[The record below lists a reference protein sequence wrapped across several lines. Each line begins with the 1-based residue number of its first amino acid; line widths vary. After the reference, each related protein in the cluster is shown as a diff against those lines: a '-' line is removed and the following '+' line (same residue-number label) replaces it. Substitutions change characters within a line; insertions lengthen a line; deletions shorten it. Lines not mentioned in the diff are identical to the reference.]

1 MLVFTTFSS
10 TAYPSTHTLPNMSIP
25 SSGDGLL
32 LMMCNQGISA
42 QGAAL
47 ERKRENRMLTT
58 RDRAAAFQPKPK
70 SLFLLVGKVSV
81 IPDSQHWY
89 FCLLLIHCTP
99 NWTLALSRT
108 QQYVPEG
115 LIHLKNAD
123 YDSETFLK
131 GWKLRIS
138 KNISKINN
146 C

>member
-81 IPDSQHWY
+81 IPDSQH
-89 FCLLLIHCTP
+89 
-99 NWTLALSRT
+99 
-108 QQYVPEG
+108 
-115 LIHLKNAD
+115 
-123 YDSETFLK
+123 
-131 GWKLRIS
+131 
-138 KNISKINN
+138 
-146 C
+146 